1 MSRNKKIYICLFCLL
16 CIGMLFYLVY
26 TCSQNHDDDSGY
38 RYTNIKEFE
47 KNTDIEF
54 YPYND
59 FYQFLQNKTISLKD
73 SSPNIEIFVTFDN
86 TYYHITPK
94 DSFVEYSISFDVPFS
109 VDESIYQKYDME
121 NGKLYIYPMKQN
133 QTTFEMIYISRKVKY
148 TIHYTNSKNPFS
160 NETIKEKMIE
170 YAKYFDND
178 L

>member
-59 FYQFLQNKTISLKD
+59 FYQFLQNKNISLKD
-73 SSPNIEIFVTFDN
+73 TISDVEIFVTYDDVLYF
-86 TYYHITPK
+86 IRPK
-94 DSFVEYSISFDVPFS
+94 DSYVEYTVSYDTSSYIDT
-109 VDESIYQKYDME
+109 SIYDEYEMK
-121 NGKLYIYPMKQN
+121 NGILYIYSEEN
-133 QTTFEMIYISRKVKY
+133 DNTTFEAQYISDKVRY
-148 TIHYTNSKNPFS
+148 SIFYMNENNNFS
-160 NETIKEKMIE
+160 YNYLKEKMIE
-170 YAKYFDND
+170 YAKYFEAK
-178 L
+178 